1 LLDHLPVQPIEAP
14 SLEYVVHNSTT
25 GAPAIVAEG
34 AAKPE
39 LVFNTES
46 LIATPQKIAA
56 HTSTSWEMISDWN
69 RFVSYVQA
77 ELTRQVVSKENSEL
91 ISGAGTTGHLH
102 GFLSTSGIL
111 THDASADTGTNET
124 GLDSIEKSITA
135 LRTGAA
141 LAEANLLV
149 LHPATFSALRRIKS
163 TQGVFL
169 AAPDPTRDEASSLW
183 GVPVLPTT
191 QITAGQG
198 LMLDTNKFGFVVVR
212 EAINLRT
219 GTNNDDFTRN
229 LVRWVSEERLELCI
243 ERPAAVL
250 SISNLPTS

>member
-1 LLDHLPVQPIEAP
+1 
-14 SLEYVVHNSTT
+14 
-25 GAPAIVAEG
+25 
-34 AAKPE
+34 
-39 LVFNTES
+39 
-46 LIATPQKIAA
+46 
-56 HTSTSWEMISDWN
+56 MISDWN

-191 QITAGQG
+191 QITA
-198 LMLDTNKFGFVVVR
+198 
-212 EAINLRT
+212 
-219 GTNNDDFTRN
+219 
-229 LVRWVSEERLELCI
+229 
-243 ERPAAVL
+243 
-250 SISNLPTS
+250 